1 MSTQSKSTSKYEA
14 KEGLISKTYKLSC
27 EVSEAFAKA
36 CNKAGVSQ
44 AKQLLR
50 W

>member
-27 EVSEAFAKA
+27 EVSEALQRL
-36 CNKAGVSQ
+36 VI
-44 AKQLLR
+44 R
-50 W
+50 RE